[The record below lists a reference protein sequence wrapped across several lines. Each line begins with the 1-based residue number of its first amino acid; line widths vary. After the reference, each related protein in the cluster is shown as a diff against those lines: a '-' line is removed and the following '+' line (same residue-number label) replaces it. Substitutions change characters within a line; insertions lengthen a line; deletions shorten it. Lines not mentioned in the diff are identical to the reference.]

1 MNTEAKLYLLKLVLG
16 LLTWGFLMWHLLD
29 LSDFFRNL
37 MPKKNNKK
45 SGRKDK

>member
-1 MNTEAKLYLLKLVLG
+1 MNTETKLYLLKLVLG

-29 LSDFFRNL
+29 ISDLFRDL